1 MTAGSHNAGDEGAG
15 RWNRVVNIAILGVL
29 AILLFNPS
37 GVVGS
42 WIITKYNGWQEQRR
56 IALNWPELT
65 SASSYL
71 GPTPLQDGA
80 VIVEFVDYDCPVC
93 KAVAPDVL
101 ESVRGRGVTV
111 VMRHVPSERG
121 GPAAT
126 EAALA
131 AICAEQYG
139 LFPEAHGALI
149 SEERWLET
157 RDWVGFAVNLGVG
170 DPESFGNCV
179 SEEEA
184 PRRRLARDVEL
195 AEVLR
200 IPGTPTFVSAE
211 KLHPGAPGLGS
222 ALAAAAP
229 TRPRTRRRPST
240 DPVFDSSEHRDLSER
255 LLDVR
260 GGFFTPDG
268 GLVVLDRTEIYIV
281 DMASGE
287 HRVVGR
293 EGEGPEEFGHIQRAV
308 RTSEGVTVSDYLRRR
323 IVSIGHDGDFGH
335 SRNYSDVPLN
345 SSQPRLVARQ
355 PDGGAVFRDG
365 VGDAQR
371 VRKSEGRYWRQA
383 RYVAVDSA
391 GGLRVVAETRGNER
405 YSDTRRDS
413 PVLFGHRTLEA
424 ATAHRLVVAET
435 DQGSISVFDWSGAPV
450 ASIPMPAGVRLSAG
464 QVRMGRESEASQRQ
478 QQRGWLMEAAADG
491 RFPFAPSDVKER
503 LLSFVPDWPANEVAP
518 PIDEMLTDFDS
529 RLWVRDYRLPG
540 QDSVTW
546 RVWDIDREQQLF
558 TVSMD
563 GEDRLLDARGDAV
576 LLRRL
581 DPFDAHQ
588 VVVTPLLP
596 EQAKGRT

>member
-1 MTAGSHNAGDEGAG
+1 MTARSHSSADKGDG

-42 WIITKYNGWQEQRR
+42 WIIAEYKGWQEQRR

-65 SASSYL
+65 NASSYL
-71 GPTPLQDGA
+71 GPSPLQDGA

-93 KAVAPDVL
+93 KAVAPAVL
-101 ESVRGRGVTV
+101 EGARGRGVTV
-111 VMRHVPSERG
+111 VMRHVPSERR

-149 SEERWLET
+149 SDETWLET

-184 PRRRLARDVEL
+184 PQRRLARDVEL

-211 KLHPGAPGLGS
+211 ELHLGAPGLAS
-222 ALAAAAP
+222 ALAAAALL
-229 TRPRTRRRPST
+229 RPRAPRRPST

-255 LLDVR
+255 LLSVK

-268 GLVVLDRTEIYIV
+268 GLVVVDRTEIHMI

-293 EGEGPEEFGHIQRAV
+293 EGGGPEEFGVIWQAV
-308 RTSEGVTVSDYLRRR
+308 RTSEGVTVRDFLRGR

-335 SRNYSDVPLN
+335 SQSYLDVPLN
-345 SSQPRLVARQ
+345 GSQPRLVARH
-355 PDGGAVFRDG
+355 PDGSTVFRDR
-365 VGDAQR
+365 VSDAIT
-371 VRKSEGRYWRQA
+371 RKSKGRYWRQA
-383 RYVAVDSA
+383 RYVAVDSD
-391 GGLRVVAETRGNER
+391 GGLRVVAETQGNER
-405 YSDTRRDS
+405 YSDTRLDR

-424 ATAHRLVVAET
+424 ATSDRLVVAET
-435 DQGSISVFDWSGAPV
+435 DQGSISVLDWSGVPV
-450 ASIPMPAGVRLSAG
+450 ASIPMPPGVRLSAD
-464 QVRMGRESEASQRQ
+464 QVRRGRESEASQQ
-478 QQRGWLMEAAADG
+478 EESRGRFMEAALDG
-491 RFPFAPSDVKER
+491 RFPFPPSFIEER
-503 LLSFVPDWPANEVAP
+503 LLPTRPPDWPANEVAP
-518 PIDEMLTDFDS
+518 PIDAMLTDFDS

-546 RVWDIDREQQLF
+546 RVWDIDREQLLF

-563 GEDRLLDARGDAV
+563 GEDRLLDARGDEV

-596 EQAKGRT
+596 EQAKGGT

>member
-1 MTAGSHNAGDEGAG
+1 MTPGSHSPEDRGDG

-42 WIITKYNGWQEQRR
+42 WLIAKYNGWQEQRR

-71 GPTPLQDGA
+71 GPSPLQDGA
-80 VIVEFVDYDCPVC
+80 VIVEFVDYDCPAC

-101 ESVRGRGVTV
+101 EGARSRGVAV
-111 VMRHVPSERG
+111 VMRHVPSERR

-149 SEERWLET
+149 SEEMWLET

-211 KLHPGAPGLGS
+211 ELHLGAPGLVS

-229 TRPRTRRRPST
+229 TRQHARRRPST

-255 LLDVR
+255 LLSVS

-268 GLVVLDRTEIYIV
+268 GLVVVDRTEIYII

-293 EGEGPEEFGHIQRAV
+293 EGEGPEEFGIIWRVV
-308 RTSEGVTVSDYLRRR
+308 RTSEGVTVEDYLRRR

-335 SRNYSDVPLN
+335 SQSYSNVPLN
-345 SSQPRLVARQ
+345 SLQPQLVARH
-355 PDGGAVFRDG
+355 PDGSTVFRDR
-365 VGDAQR
+365 VADAITR
-371 VRKSEGRYWRQA
+371 RSKGRYRREA
-383 RYVAVDSA
+383 RYVAVDSD
-391 GGLRVVAETRGNER
+391 GGLRVVAETQGSER
-405 YSDTRRDS
+405 YSDTRIDR
-413 PVLFGHRTLEA
+413 PVLFGHRTLET
-424 ATAHRLVVAET
+424 ATANRLVVAET
-435 DQGSISVFDWSGAPV
+435 DRGSISVLDWSGVPV
-450 ASIPMPAGVRLSAG
+450 ASIPMPAGVRLSAD
-464 QVRMGRESEASQRQ
+464 QVRMGRDSEALQTQ
-478 QQRGWLMEAAADG
+478 EQRGPLMEAASDG
-491 RFPFAPSDVKER
+491 RFPFAPSDIEER
-503 LLSFVPDWPANEVAP
+503 LLPTLPPDWPANEVAP
-518 PIDEMLTDFDS
+518 PIDAMLTDFDS

-546 RVWDIDREQQLF
+546 RVWDIDRERLLF

-563 GEDRLLDARGDAV
+563 GEDRLLDARGDVV

-581 DPFDAHQ
+581 DAFDAHR
-588 VVVTPLLP
+588 VVVTPLRP
-596 EQAKGRT
+596 EQAQEGT

>member
-1 MTAGSHNAGDEGAG
+1 MTAGSRSPGDEGGG

-42 WIITKYNGWQEQRR
+42 WLIAKYNGWQEQRR

-71 GPTPLQDGA
+71 GPSPLQDGA
-80 VIVEFVDYDCPVC
+80 VIVEFVDYDCPAC

-101 ESVRGRGVTV
+101 EGARSRGVAV
-111 VMRHVPSERG
+111 VMRHVPSERR

-149 SEERWLET
+149 SEETWLET

-211 KLHPGAPGLGS
+211 ELHLGAPGLVS

-229 TRPRTRRRPST
+229 TRQHAPRRPST

-255 LLDVR
+255 LLSV
-260 GGFFTPDG
+260 GAGFFTPDG
-268 GLVVLDRTEIYIV
+268 GLVVVDRTEIHII

-293 EGEGPEEFGHIQRAV
+293 KGGGPEEFGHISRAI
-308 RTSEGVTVSDYLRRR
+308 RTSEGAAVLDFLRRR
-323 IVSIGHDGDFGH
+323 IVSIGHDGVFGH
-335 SRNYSDVPLN
+335 SQSYSDVPLN
-345 SSQPRLVARQ
+345 SSQPQLVARH
-355 PDGGAVFRDG
+355 PDGSTVFRDI
-365 VGDAQR
+365 APR
-371 VRKSEGRYWRQA
+371 VRQSEGRYWRPA
-383 RYVAVDSA
+383 RYVAVDA
-391 GGLRVVAETRGNER
+391 DGGLRVVAETPGDER
-405 YSDTRRDS
+405 YSDTRDNS
-413 PVLFGHRTLEA
+413 PVLFGHRTLET
-424 ATAHRLVVAET
+424 ATADRLVVAET
-435 DQGSISVFDWSGAPV
+435 DRGSISVLDWSGVPV
-450 ASIPMPAGVRLSAG
+450 AGIPMPAGVRLSAN
-464 QVRMGRESEASQRQ
+464 QVRMGRESAASQRR
-478 QQRGWLMEAAADG
+478 QQRGWLVEAAVDG
-491 RFPFAPSDVKER
+491 RFPFPPSAVEER
-503 LLSFVPDWPANEVAP
+503 LLSFAPDWPANEVAP
-518 PIDEMLTDFDS
+518 PIDAMLTDFDS

-546 RVWDIDREQQLF
+546 RVWDIDRERLLF

-563 GEDRLLDARGDAV
+563 GGDTLLDARGDVV

-581 DPFDAHQ
+581 DAFDAHQ
-588 VVVTPLLP
+588 VVVTPLRP
-596 EQAKGRT
+596 EQAQRGT

>member
-1 MTAGSHNAGDEGAG
+1 MTAGSRSPGDEGDG

-42 WIITKYNGWQEQRR
+42 WIIAEYKGWQEQRR

-71 GPTPLQDGA
+71 GPPPLQDGA
-80 VIVEFVDYDCPVC
+80 VIVEFVDYDCPAC

-101 ESVRGRGVTV
+101 EGARGRGVTV

-139 LFPEAHGALI
+139 LFPEAHDALI
-149 SEERWLET
+149 SEEMWLET

-179 SEEEA
+179 SEKEA

-200 IPGTPTFVSAE
+200 IPVTPTFVSAE
-211 KLHPGAPGLGS
+211 EFHLGASGLVS
-222 ALAAAAP
+222 ALAAAVP
-229 TRPRTRRRPST
+229 TRPRAPRRPST
-240 DPVFDSSEHRDLSER
+240 DPVFHSSEHRDLSER
-255 LLDVR
+255 LLSVS

-268 GLVVLDRTEIYIV
+268 GLVVVDRTEIYII

-293 EGEGPEEFGHIQRAV
+293 EGEGPEEFGIIWRAV
-308 RTSEGVTVSDYLRRR
+308 RASEGVTVSDYLRRR
-323 IVSIGHDGDFGH
+323 SVSIGHDGDFSH
-335 SRNYSDVPLN
+335 SQSYSDVPLN
-345 SSQPRLVARQ
+345 SLQPGLVARH
-355 PDGGAVFRDG
+355 PDGRTVFRDV
-365 VGDAQR
+365 VGDAPR
-371 VRKSEGRYWRQA
+371 VRKSKGRYWRGA
-383 RYVAVDSA
+383 RYVTVDSD
-391 GGLRVVAETRGNER
+391 GGLRVVAETQGNER
-405 YSDTRRDS
+405 YSDTRLDR

-424 ATAHRLVVAET
+424 ATADRLVVAET
-435 DQGSISVFDWSGAPV
+435 DQGSISVLDWSGAPV
-450 ASIPMPAGVRLSAG
+450 GGIPMPAGVRLSAD
-464 QVRMGRESEASQRQ
+464 QVRMGRESEASQQ
-478 QQRGWLMEAAADG
+478 QGGWLMEAAADG
-491 RFPFAPSDVKER
+491 RFPFAPSDVER
-503 LLSFVPDWPANEVAP
+503 LRSFMPDWPANEVAP
-518 PIDEMLTDFDS
+518 PIDAMLTDFDS

-546 RVWDIDREQQLF
+546 RVWDIDRERLLF

-563 GEDRLLDARGDAV
+563 GEDRLLDARGDEV

-588 VVVTPLLP
+588 VVVTPLSP
-596 EQAKGRT
+596 EQAKGGT

>member
-1 MTAGSHNAGDEGAG
+1 MTAGSHSSGDEGDG

-42 WIITKYNGWQEQRR
+42 WIIAEYEGWQEQRR
-56 IALNWPELT
+56 IARSWPELT
-65 SASSYL
+65 SESSYL
-71 GPTPLQDGA
+71 GPSPLQDGA

-93 KAVAPDVL
+93 RTVAPAVL
-101 ESVRGRGVTV
+101 EGARGRGVTV
-111 VMRHVPSERG
+111 VVRHVPSDRG

-149 SEERWLET
+149 SDETWLET

-211 KLHPGAPGLGS
+211 ELHLGAPGLVS
-222 ALAAAAP
+222 ALAAAVP
-229 TRPRTRRRPST
+229 TRQRAPRRPST
-240 DPVFDSSEHRDLSER
+240 DPVFDSSEHGDLAER
-255 LLDVR
+255 LLSVE

-268 GLVVLDRTEIYIV
+268 GLVLVDRTEIHMI

-293 EGEGPEEFGHIQRAV
+293 EGGGPEEFRFIGRAV
-308 RTSEGVTVSDYLRRR
+308 RTSNSVIVSDLQGGR

-335 SRNYSDVPLN
+335 SQSYLGVPLN
-345 SSQPRLVARQ
+345 SLQPRLVARH
-355 PDGGAVFRDG
+355 PDGSTVFRDR
-365 VGDAQR
+365 VDNTM
-371 VRKSEGRYWRQA
+371 VRKSEGRYWQQA
-383 RYVAVDSA
+383 RYVAVDA
-391 GGLRVVAETRGNER
+391 DGGLRVVAETQGNER
-405 YSDTRRDS
+405 YSDTGLDR

-424 ATAHRLVVAET
+424 ATADRLVVAET
-435 DQGSISVFDWSGAPV
+435 DQGSISVLDWSGVPV
-450 ASIPMPAGVRLSAG
+450 AGIPMPPGVRLSAD
-464 QVRMGRESEASQRQ
+464 QVRRGRDSEASEWEES
-478 QQRGWLMEAAADG
+478 RGRLMEAAVDG
-491 RFPFAPSDVKER
+491 RFPFPPSAIEEG
-503 LLSFVPDWPANEVAP
+503 LLTRPDWPANEVAP

-546 RVWDIDREQQLF
+546 RVWDIDRERLLF

-581 DPFDAHQ
+581 DAFDAHQ
-588 VVVTPLLP
+588 VVVTPLRP
-596 EQAKGRT
+596 EQANGGT